1 MGADA
6 ILYHYLWSQIDEIF
20 AGDAGLRSGADPIH
34 DTRVAIRRARG
45 TLRVFRALFDRDAV
59 QRAVAELKWF
69 AGLLGEVRDCQ
80 VQLHRFSD
88 ALDEL
93 PVELVMGPVRAAV
106 TNHLLGI
113 ELPARRR
120 VAEVMQSDRYQGLQ
134 SSLRQWRTQPP
145 VVKDFG
151 LDDLRKHTKRAR
163 RKADARLSTALL
175 SDDGPSLHRARK
187 AAKRARYASE
197 AMTPV
202 DSKAKRRVKHYRE
215 IQTVLGDHQDAVVA
229 MAAVRRMAAC
239 TGTAGGH
246 NGFTFGLLY
255 AREVHIADESR
266 RAARKLI

>member
-6 ILYHYLWSQIDEIF
+6 ILYDYLWSQIDKIS

-34 DTRVAIRRARG
+34 DTRVAIRRVRS
-45 TLRVFRALFDRDAV
+45 TSRVFRALLDRDAV
-59 QRAVAELKWF
+59 ERTDAELMWL
-69 AGLLGEVRDCQ
+69 AELLGEVRDCQ

-88 ALDEL
+88 ALGEL
-93 PVELVMGPVRAAV
+93 PVALVMGPVRAAV

-120 VAEVMQSDRYQGLQ
+120 VAEVMESDRYQGLQ
-134 SSLRQWRTQPP
+134 STLRQWRTRPP
-145 VVKDFG
+145 AVKDFG
-151 LDDLRKHTKRAR
+151 LD
-163 RKADARLSTALL
+163 
-175 SDDGPSLHRARK
+175 GPALHRARK

-202 DSKAKRRVKHYRE
+202 DSKATRRVKRYKE
-215 IQTVLGDHQDAVVA
+215 IQTVLGDHHDAVVA
-229 MAAVRRMAAC
+229 MAALRSMAAS
-239 TGTAGGH
+239 TGTAGAR

-266 RAARKLI
+266 RAAGKLS

>member
-6 ILYHYLWSQIDEIF
+6 ILYDYLWSQIDKIF

-34 DTRVAIRRARG
+34 DTRVAIRRVRS
-45 TLRVFRALFDRDAV
+45 TLRVFRALLDRDAV
-59 QRAVAELKWF
+59 ERTDAELKWLT
-69 AGLLGEVRDCQ
+69 GLLGEVRDCQ
-80 VQLHRFSD
+80 IQLHRFSD
-88 ALDEL
+88 AMDEL

-120 VAEVMQSDRYQGLQ
+120 VAELMESDRYQGLQ
-134 SSLRQWRTQPP
+134 STLRQWRTQPP
-145 VVKDFG
+145 AVKDFG
-151 LDDLRKHTKRAR
+151 LDDLRKRTKRAR
-163 RKADARLSTALL
+163 RKADARLSAALRG
-175 SDDGPSLHRARK
+175 DDGPALHRARK

-202 DSKAKRRVKHYRE
+202 DSKATRRVKHYKE
-215 IQTVLGDHQDAVVA
+215 IQTVLGDHRDAVVA
-229 MAAVRRMAAC
+229 MAALRRMAAP
-239 TGTAGGH
+239 TGTAGGR

-266 RAARKLI
+266 RAAGKLS